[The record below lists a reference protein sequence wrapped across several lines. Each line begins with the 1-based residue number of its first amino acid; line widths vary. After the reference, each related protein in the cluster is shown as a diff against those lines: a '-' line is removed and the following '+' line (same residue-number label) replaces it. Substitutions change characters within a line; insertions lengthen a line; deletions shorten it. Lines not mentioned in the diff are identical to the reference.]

1 MLAGSKV
8 GKMRTW
14 RNWENCM
21 SEKWE
26 PRWWEETSEGKLSR
40 LDVVAGVVKLPP
52 TLMYEGEQPG
62 QCCLYASRHE
72 WIHWVLSADETD
84 DTIQANFSLT
94 DIADQLVDDS
104 DGDRDTQRTAL
115 NWATELRRM
124 ADEIENR
131 ITKRKK

>member
-8 GKMRTW
+8 GKMR
-14 RNWENCM
+14 NWENGM
-21 SEKWE
+21 SEEWE

-40 LDVVAGVVKLPP
+40 LDVVAGVVELPP

-84 DTIQANFSLT
+84 ETIQANFSLT
-94 DIADQLVDDS
+94 DLADQLVDDS